1 MKVKVVLLIDVDPDQ
16 HNAEYG
22 DNLSRSAIRDDVKQ
36 SVVNVVAQTT
46 YPESSNIIRDVTLVN
61 P

>member
-22 DNLSRSAIRDDVKQ
+22 DGLSKSAIRDDVKQ
-36 SVVNVVAQTT
+36 SVLNVVAQVT
-46 YPESSNIIRDVTLVN
+46 YPEGSGIIRDVTLVN